1 MNFFIS
7 RKKSLENMEKFID
20 GNLKEYSKTRNFDL
34 GPKKRENT
42 SCLSPFITHGII
54 NEKEVINKVLKKY
67 LFNNCEKFV

>member
-34 GPKKRENT
+34 GPNSNTNPKKLCGT
-42 SCLSPFITHGII
+42 FVSTLHILYLHGLLADAKLS
-54 NEKEVINKVLKKY
+54 
-67 LFNNCEKFV
+67 